1 MEIFIQNKQ
10 VETVERERVV
20 NFIERLIDKRYERD
34 GEISGLPESDL
45 IIEEID
51 MILKNVLDFFPIEF
65 QIAKDKVDENYNFGE
80 RYENQLVK

>member
-1 MEIFIQNKQ
+1 MAVFIENKQ
-10 VETVERERVV
+10 IETVERERVI

-45 IIEEID
+45 IIDEID

-80 RYENQLVK
+80 KYEVEMSR

>member
-10 VETVERERVV
+10 VETVERERVI

-34 GEISGLPESDL
+34 GEISGLPESNIVL
-45 IIEEID
+45 EEID

-80 RYENQLVK
+80 IYESQLLK

>member
-10 VETVERERVV
+10 VETVERERVI

-45 IIEEID
+45 VIDEID

-65 QIAKDKVDENYNFGE
+65 QIAKDKVDEDYNFGE
-80 RYENQLVK
+80 KYEVEMSR